1 MAEPIETV
9 ILRRQQKFEKKK
21 TKKTKLNLVE
31 IEINDDRV
39 LNILK
44 MHKNVY
50 HELTSLCI
58 LFPLSVTNNTKQ
70 IFVTCRELND
80 AKKSLM
86 NGKIYSLIAIIDL
99 QKINSQEYIKEKS
112 LWVNAIFNKQEE
124 INNS

>member
-9 ILRRQQKFEKKK
+9 ILRRQQKFEKK
-21 TKKTKLNLVE
+21 TNKLNLVE

-50 HELTSLCI
+50 YELTSLCT

-80 AKKSLM
+80 AKISLM
-86 NGKIYSLIAIIDL
+86 NGKIYSLIAVIDL

-112 LWVNAIFNKQEE
+112 LRVNAIFNKQEE
-124 INNS
+124 INNG

>member
-9 ILRRQQKFEKKK
+9 ILRRQKKFKKK
-21 TKKTKLNLVE
+21 KKKKLNLVE

-50 HELTSLCI
+50 YELTSLCI

-86 NGKIYSLIAIIDL
+86 NGKIYSLIAVIDL

-124 INNS
+124 INNG

>member
-1 MAEPIETV
+1 M
-9 ILRRQQKFEKKK
+9 KKK
-21 TKKTKLNLVE
+21 KSKKKLNLVE

-50 HELTSLCI
+50 YELTSLCI
-58 LFPLSVTNNTKQ
+58 LFPSSVTNNTKQ
-70 IFVTCRELND
+70 IFVTCRELNE

-86 NGKIYSLIAIIDL
+86 NGKIYSLVAIIDL

-112 LWVNAIFNKQEE
+112 LWVNATFNKQEE